1 MFKAGWLVVCR
12 VLTGAA
18 LPKANSVGATSGYTL
33 ADHAI
38 TTGSLLLVTVTHSE
52 AWTDWT
58 NHNAAVVSISATR
71 FAKSSFR
78 PRQSTWL
85 ECSER

>member
-33 ADHAI
+33 ADHAS
-38 TTGSLLLVTVTHSE
+38 TTWIVVARHGE
-52 AWTDWT
+52 ALRGMD
-58 NHNAAVVSISATR
+58 
-71 FAKSSFR
+71 
-78 PRQSTWL
+78 
-85 ECSER
+85 

>member
-12 VLTGAA
+12 VLSRAA
-18 LPKANSVGATSGYTL
+18 PPKANPVGATSGYTL

-58 NHNAAVVSISATR
+58 NQTLLS
-71 FAKSSFR
+71 
-78 PRQSTWL
+78 
-85 ECSER
+85 

>member
-1 MFKAGWLVVCR
+1 MAWWVARDECQQETMPMFKAGWLVVCR

-38 TTGSLLLVTVTHSE
+38 TT
-52 AWTDWT
+52 WI
-58 NHNAAVVSISATR
+58 VVAR
-71 FAKSSFR
+71 HGDAFR
-78 PRQSTWL
+78 GMD
-85 ECSER
+85 

>member
-38 TTGSLLLVTVTHSE
+38 TTLSLDARHGDAFSGM
-52 AWTDWT
+52 D
-58 NHNAAVVSISATR
+58 
-71 FAKSSFR
+71 
-78 PRQSTWL
+78 
-85 ECSER
+85 